1 MESHGNQKAER
12 QPDRM
17 NLDTL
22 QSPAF
27 QTYFLG
33 ALSAMTFQY
42 FKSLVKLSVLQC
54 DPPSLVPANW
64 RPNFLCFGEIFSVH
78 TIMLPSVEESVYQ
91 LSRIS
96 AYLGFSPVN
105 CRHLA

>member
-1 MESHGNQKAER
+1 MATRKQKR

-17 NLDTL
+17 NLDTP
-22 QSPAF
+22 QSPAL

-54 DPPSLVPANW
+54 DPSSLVPNNW
-64 RPNFLCFGEIFSVH
+64 RPTFLCFGEIFSIQ

-91 LSRIS
+91 G
-96 AYLGFSPVN
+96 YLLLWGF
-105 CRHLA
+105 HQ